1 MVGRR
6 RLAGGGEEAP
16 AGVCGDGPGGAV
28 GEAPAEVADLATACV
43 RAVHRSLGVELDY
56 DPDSIPLLDHYLT
69 LLPERPRAPTRE
81 PVRGLVAAM
90 TGAYFGEVVRRLF
103 PARWTLEPGAEAI
116 DWRLEFRYCFLA
128 FSPVAVAWEVLLRCD
143 ALEGAAAYFLEE
155 PTRRQVAERL
165 DRLPGAAIEDYYTF
179 AQRLE
184 TLVLTVGW
192 LAERVQQSG
201 KQPREIAP
209 RRYVEF
215 FRRLRTPE

>member
-6 RLAGGGEEAP
+6 KGGEAAVGAPVEA
-16 AGVCGDGPGGAV
+16 CDGGPDEAI
-28 GEAPAEVADLATACV
+28 GEAPAEVADLAAACV
-43 RAVHRSLGVELDY
+43 RAVHRALGVELDY

-69 LLPERPRAPTRE
+69 LLPDRPRAPTRE

-103 PARWTLEPGAEAI
+103 PARWTLEPGREAL

-128 FSPVAVAWEVLLRCD
+128 FSPVAVAWEVLLRRD

-155 PTRRQVAERL
+155 PTRGQVAERL
-165 DRLPGAAIEDYYTF
+165 DRLPRVTIDDYYTF

-192 LAERVQQSG
+192 LSERVQQSG
-201 KQPREIAP
+201 RSPRPIEP
-209 RRYVEF
+209 RRYAEF
-215 FRRLRTPE
+215 FRKLRTPG